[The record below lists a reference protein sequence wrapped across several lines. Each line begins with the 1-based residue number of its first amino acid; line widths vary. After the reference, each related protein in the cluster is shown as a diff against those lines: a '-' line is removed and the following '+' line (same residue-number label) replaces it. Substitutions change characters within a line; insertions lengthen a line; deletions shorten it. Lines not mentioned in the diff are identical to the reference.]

1 MGWGCSSEAP
11 ETRAGWL
18 AGLLAPET
26 THPPTQLFPRQL
38 AAKLGV
44 SARWNLDFSPFSS
57 FSPTDRRALPSTR
70 CCVWPLS
77 WAREWPEIV
86 GFLRQNWPVRP
97 RPPNPPP
104 RVLTVATGSTIHSL
118 GQRHGLFGVPL
129 RPKKGMSFLG
139 GRGRQSGKGN

>member
-1 MGWGCSSEAP
+1 MGAGSGAAAKVGWGCSSEAP

-57 FSPTDRRALPSTR
+57 FSLTDRPTRPSFHTVL
-70 CCVWPLS
+70 CV
-77 WAREWPEIV
+77 AIV
-86 GFLRQNWPVRP
+86 
-97 RPPNPPP
+97 
-104 RVLTVATGSTIHSL
+104 L
-118 GQRHGLFGVPL
+118 GQR
-129 RPKKGMSFLG
+129 MA
-139 GRGRQSGKGN
+139 